1 MPSSDAPAPSSDSS
15 FFSAGRKRY
24 GMEEDDDLWAMKK
37 PRISDVTAVPDEN
50 HYDDGDLDLDMDD
63 VIVKSE
69 PRDQDED
76 DDDDDDMQ
84 IKVRGTRPLAA
95 STKVNRRVVNASSV
109 KHAIVKPEPA
119 SLKPDVEVKLSK
131 PIQQVNGKTQLA
143 GAAHW
148 SAVQESLLPQSK
160 TSDLEE
166 VKASAGTIKADN
178 VMEKNGSL
186 RMFWLDHH
194 DQDGVV
200 HLVGKVLDR
209 QSGKYVSA
217 CVTIN
222 GIQRNLFVKPRV
234 KRFCEFAYE
243 VSPFF

>member
-76 DDDDDDMQ
+76 DDEDDDMQ

-131 PIQQVNGKTQLA
+131 SIQQVNGKTQLA

-222 GIQRNLFVKPRV
+222 GIQRNLFVKPRA